1 MPLLEQEALGGSL
14 LDEAILDRWVTANV
28 ELLQGG
34 ALPMSRWETM
44 HTQEA
49 EVSPTAVWERAYADA
64 EAWPK
69 WNAEIKRASLDGP
82 LALGAKAKIVF
93 GTGLRL
99 RFRVVEFEQG
109 RLFTDESRLPGSR
122 MGHRHLIES
131 TEDGGS
137 RLTNTIY
144 IEGALAPLWRRI
156 LGPAA
161 VRALPDAQQAI
172 VGLARDSSGT

>member
-1 MPLLEQEALGGSL
+1 
-14 LDEAILDRWVTANV
+14 
-28 ELLQGG
+28 
-34 ALPMSRWETM
+34 MSRWET
-44 HTQEA
+44 TSTLEA
-49 EVSPTAVWERAYADA
+49 EVSQTAVWEKAYADA

-99 RFRVVEFEQG
+99 RFHVVQFDDG
-109 RLFTDESRLPGSR
+109 CLFTDESRLPGAR
-122 MGHRHLIES
+122 MGHCHLIEP
-131 TEDGGS
+131 TEAGV

-144 IEGALAPLWRRI
+144 IEGGLAPLWRRI

-161 VRALPDAQQAI
+161 ARTLPDAQQAV